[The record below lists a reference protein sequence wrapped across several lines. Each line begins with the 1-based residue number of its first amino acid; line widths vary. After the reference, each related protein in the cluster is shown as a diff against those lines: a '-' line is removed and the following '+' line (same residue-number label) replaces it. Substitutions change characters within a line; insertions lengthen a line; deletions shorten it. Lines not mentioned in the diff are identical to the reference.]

1 MTPLGDLGT
10 ALATTA
16 RLAARLRDALD
27 QMKPYIPFD
36 AERVEAVEAANP
48 LLTDAFLK
56 RFENLVNHLQD
67 QLWRRVAVEEGL
79 RDPDRMSR
87 RDLADLMEKLD
98 LLPSADEFLDVVRTR
113 NRLSR
118 VYPPDP
124 ARQARR
130 LNDACARSAPLL
142 AAADAAEA
150 WAVRR
155 LSPPPPASP

>member
-1 MTPLGDLGT
+1 MTEQQDFAT
-10 ALATTA
+10 ALAVTA
-16 RLAARLRDALD
+16 RLATRLRDALD
-27 QMKPYIPFD
+27 QLEPYIPFD
-36 AERVEAVEAANP
+36 ADRVEAVEAANP

-87 RDLADLMEKLD
+87 RDLADLMEKLG
-98 LLPSADEFLDVVRTR
+98 LLPSADAFLDVVRTR
-113 NRLSR
+113 NRLSH

-124 ARQARR
+124 GRQARR

-150 WAVRR
+150 WSAARLRR
-155 LSPPPPASP
+155 PHAST